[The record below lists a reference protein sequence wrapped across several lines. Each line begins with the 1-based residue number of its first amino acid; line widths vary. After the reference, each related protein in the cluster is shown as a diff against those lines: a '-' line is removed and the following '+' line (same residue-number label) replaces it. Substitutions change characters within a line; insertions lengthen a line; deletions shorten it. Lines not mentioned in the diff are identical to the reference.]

1 MIRFW
6 ALLALLGCVSPGAVS
21 CPDGVVCPEGLEC
34 ATVATV
40 PYCVDKSQ
48 LGCADGEACAVGTC
62 HEGVCLPNECGNSL
76 VDLGEVCDDGNTTD
90 DDMCSATCTSTNVC
104 GNGIVDP
111 VKAEQCDTGV
121 AGMSGDGCASTCSVE
136 ALIWRDVTPRG
147 VGARTGSVIAYDS
160 KRGRAMLFGGR
171 SAQAIHDDTWQYVTS
186 TWIRRGTG
194 RSAPGRSNAAM
205 VYDVARDQ
213 LVLFGGFGGDFLGDT
228 WTFDG
233 GTWTQRVTATS
244 PSARLSPAM
253 AYHAA
258 RGETLLFGGQKAT
271 ALGDSWVWN
280 GAAWSELTSG
290 VSPQPY
296 GNPVMAYDPI
306 RMEILYHGGAN
317 ETWTWNGSWTLKS
330 PTTVPAQVIYDGL
343 AYSSTF
349 DEMVMF
355 SAQATYTWNGSD
367 WQLRS
372 TTTSPTAREGIAMS
386 YAGPGGTILFGG
398 NDQMFS
404 PQTLYQETWGWSGAD
419 WSVVPQNPTTPPAR
433 QGHAMTYD
441 ARHGEIIM
449 FGGGTNSGV
458 LFGDTWRWS
467 DASWSVAPG
476 TGALQLARAYAALA
490 YDSVRDRVVLFG
502 GTDEADY
509 FTTGTAFG
517 DTWEWDGD
525 AGNWEVRATTGPPP
539 RRYASMAFDAD
550 AAQIVMFGG
559 SNGSLAP
566 KNDTW
571 TWNGS
576 TWTERTP
583 AIAPPA
589 RDGAGMT
596 YDPVRKRIVMFGGA
610 SQVPSMALADTWE
623 WDGTAWTERIPTTSP
638 PGRSSAT
645 LVYDPG
651 RQTVV
656 LAAGRGPTGFRDDVW
671 EWNGS
676 TWTQLLPQGN
686 PGPVITM
693 AYDNIEHRL
702 IAYGDADFLGVSD
715 DTWALELTTPLA
727 TREPCLVGTDDD
739 DGDGRAGCADPD
751 CWGRCTPTCPPLTT
765 CPASAPQCGDGDC
778 APVESHAMC
787 PTDCV

>member
-490 YDSVRDRVVLFG
+490 YDSVRPGRVV
-502 GTDEADY
+502 
-509 FTTGTAFG
+509 
-517 DTWEWDGD
+517 
-525 AGNWEVRATTGPPP
+525 
-539 RRYASMAFDAD
+539 RRHRRGRLLHHRHRVWRYLGMGRRRG
-550 AAQIVMFGG
+550 QLG
-559 SNGSLAP
+559 S
-566 KNDTW
+566 
-571 TWNGS
+571 
-576 TWTERTP
+576 
-583 AIAPPA
+583 A
-589 RDGAGMT
+589 RDHRSTATPICLDGVRCRCSADRDVRRLERQPRPEERHVDVEWLDMDGAHAG
-596 YDPVRKRIVMFGGA
+596 D
-610 SQVPSMALADTWE
+610 
-623 WDGTAWTERIPTTSP
+623 
-638 PGRSSAT
+638 SAT
-645 LVYDPG
+645 CA
-651 RQTVV
+651 R
-656 LAAGRGPTGFRDDVW
+656 RCRDDVRSGAQAHRDVRRR
-671 EWNGS
+671 EPGS
-676 TWTQLLPQGN
+676 QHGAGRYVGVGRYGLDRAHTDDLATG
-686 PGPVITM
+686 T
-693 AYDNIEHRL
+693 L
-702 IAYGDADFLGVSD
+702 IGDARL
-715 DTWALELTTPLA
+715 
-727 TREPCLVGTDDD
+727 
-739 DGDGRAGCADPD
+739 
-751 CWGRCTPTCPPLTT
+751 
-765 CPASAPQCGDGDC
+765 
-778 APVESHAMC
+778 
-787 PTDCV
+787 